1 MNQPGRGKNTSLAHL
16 NLRYPA
22 LPQTFLRIM
31 EVMEQGASSDP
42 RAVIEA
48 IAHDPGAVGR
58 ILRLANSAHQRP
70 EDEIRTVHKAVEVLG
85 PETVAGVILGMNMAE
100 IRSTLDISTTLPFL
114 NLVRHSVATAFIARY
129 LYLMH
134 PEVPRDAATRQE
146 RANEAFTAGLM
157 HDFGKL
163 LLLYNFPDEAS
174 RFYGVMAHEFRT
186 DYAILEAE
194 RVLFGFSHVE
204 AGSFLAR
211 QMRFPALLTQAMALH
226 HTYDDLGTM
235 PRALRHMVYV
245 VAAANRA
252 AHAMEEESGS
262 ADLERCFQDD
272 IWRLLLDDGAISVD
286 TPTALLGEFVE
297 LKPSLDEYLGAFA

>member
-1 MNQPGRGKNTSLAHL
+1 MNQPGRGKTTSLAHL

-31 EVMEQGASSDP
+31 ELMEQGISHDA
-42 RAVIEA
+42 RAVSDA
-48 IAHDPGAVGR
+48 LAHDPGAVGR
-58 ILRLANSAHQRP
+58 ILRLANSGHQRP
-70 EDEIRTVHKAVEVLG
+70 EDEIRTVHRAVEVLG
-85 PETVAGVILGMNMAE
+85 PETVAGVVLGMNMSE
-100 IRSTLDISTTLPFL
+100 IRSTLDVTTTLPFL
-114 NLVRHSVATAFIARY
+114 NFIRHSVATAFLARF
-129 LYLMH
+129 LYLMN
-134 PEVPRDAATRQE
+134 PDAPRDAATRQE

-163 LLLYNFPDEAS
+163 LLLYNFPEEAS
-174 RFYGVMAHEFRT
+174 RFYGAMAHEFKT

-211 QMRFPALLTQAMALH
+211 QMRFPAVLTQAMALH
-226 HTYDDLGTM
+226 HTYTDLGSL

-245 VAAANRA
+245 AAAANRA
-252 AHAMEEESGS
+252 AHAMEEDAGE
-262 ADLERCFQDD
+262 AALECCFNDD
-272 IWRLLLDDGAISVD
+272 IWRLLLADGAVSTD
-286 TPTALLGEFVE
+286 TLHTLLREFVE

>member
-31 EVMEQGASSDP
+31 ELMEQDASSDAG
-42 RAVIEA
+42 AVSDA
-48 IAHDPGAVGR
+48 IVHDPGAVGR
-58 ILRLANSAHQRP
+58 ILRLANSGRQRP

-85 PETVAGVILGMNMAE
+85 PETVAGVILSMNMSE
-100 IRSTLDISTTLPFL
+100 IRSTLDITTTLPFL
-114 NLVRHSVATAFIARY
+114 NFVRHSVATAFLARY
-129 LYLMH
+129 LYLMN
-134 PEVPRDAATRQE
+134 PEAPRDAAARLE

-163 LLLYNFPDEAS
+163 LLLYNFPEEAS
-174 RFYGVMAHEFRT
+174 RFYGAMAHEFRT

-211 QMRFPALLTQAMALH
+211 QMHFPAQLTQAMALH
-226 HTYDDLGTM
+226 HTYADLGTM
-235 PRALRHMVYV
+235 PRALRQLVYV
-245 VAAANRA
+245 VSAANRA
-252 AHAMEEESGS
+252 AHAMEEESDDS
-262 ADLERCFQDD
+262 DLERCFQDD
-272 IWRLLLDDGAISVD
+272 IWRLLLADGALSVD
-286 TPTALLGEFVE
+286 SLQDLLGEFVE
-297 LKPSLDEYLGAFA
+297 LKPSLEEYLGAFA